1 MVDLINS
8 SHLERCASR
17 GIQELDE
24 NSKFFLIALNSRNVL
39 PLKIS
44 N

>member
-8 SHLERCASR
+8 SHLERCTSR
-17 GIQELDE
+17 GMQELDE
-24 NSKFFLIALNSRNVL
+24 NSNVFLVSLNSRNVL